1 MNFYNK
7 LDSLIAGI
15 AGALWGTP
23 LVILL
28 LGGGIFF
35 ALCSRL
41 KPMLYFKHGIDVLL
55 GKFDSDDD
63 PGQISHFEALS
74 SALAG
79 TVGMGNIAGVAVAIQ
94 TGGPGAIFW
103 MWITAILGMSTKFF
117 TCTLAVMFRGKDDQ
131 GEIQGGVMYYIEE
144 GLGKSYRPLAIL
156 FSISGLFG
164 CIVFFQANQLSQII
178 RDYFYVPLNLF
189 QANTLIGDAFTGLVI
204 ATLVGLVIFGGI
216 KRIAKV
222 ASRMVPTMVVL
233 YILAAILILSKNI
246 DEIPKVFQLIMADA
260 FTGNSVSGGALGS
273 MIIIGVRRGM
283 FSNEAGTGTE
293 TLAHGAA
300 KTTEPI
306 REGLVAMLGPF
317 IDTILVCSIT
327 AFIILLSGVYIEDL
341 SGVSM
346 TAEAFKSELGI
357 IGQIFLTIAVLTF
370 ALSTMFGYSYYGQK
384 CASHLFGTKWKYI
397 YNWIYVVMIIIASIT
412 SLDLAVNFVDSAYA
426 LMVIPTMVGTLL
438 LAPKVLE
445 EAKRY
450 FAKL

>member
-1 MNFYNK
+1 M
-7 LDSLIAGI
+7 
-15 AGALWGTP
+15 
-23 LVILL
+23 
-28 LGGGIFF
+28 
-35 ALCSRL
+35 
-41 KPMLYFKHGIDVLL
+41 
-55 GKFDSDDD
+55 
-63 PGQISHFEALS
+63 
-74 SALAG
+74 
-79 TVGMGNIAGVAVAIQ
+79 
-94 TGGPGAIFW
+94 
-103 MWITAILGMSTKFF
+103 
-117 TCTLAVMFRGKDDQ
+117 
-131 GEIQGGVMYYIEE
+131 
-144 GLGKSYRPLAIL
+144 
-156 FSISGLFG
+156 
-164 CIVFFQANQLSQII
+164 
-178 RDYFYVPLNLF
+178 
-189 QANTLIGDAFTGLVI
+189 
-204 ATLVGLVIFGGI
+204 
-216 KRIAKV
+216 
-222 ASRMVPTMVVL
+222 
-233 YILAAILILSKNI
+233 
-246 DEIPKVFQLIMADA
+246 
-260 FTGNSVSGGALGS
+260 
-273 MIIIGVRRGM
+273 
-283 FSNEAGTGTE
+283 
-293 TLAHGAA
+293 AHGAA